1 MKALRIED
9 LHGETMES
17 LKQARTSSQIKKS
30 QIKISVIML
39 CMDGYNSS
47 AIAGMLHLQAH
58 TVGKYIRAFNEGGLE
73 QLLEYG
79 KGSGRPSKLTEEERA
94 DCKEKLL
101 QTPEMAGIGVGVNW
115 DSRLLQAYIQKVH
128 GKMLSRSNLQKIM
141 KAMGF
146 SYTRPT
152 YVLAKADSSK

>member
-1 MKALRIED
+1 MKALRIEN

-17 LKQARTSSQIKKS
+17 LKQVRTNSQIKKS
-30 QIKISVIML
+30 QIKISTIML

-47 AIAGMLHLQAH
+47 TIAGMLHLQAH
-58 TVGKYIRAFNEGGLE
+58 TVGKYIHAFNEGGLE

-79 KGSGRPSKLTEEERA
+79 KGSGRPSKLTEVEKA

-101 QTPEMAGIGVGVNW
+101 QTPEAAGIGVGVNW
-115 DSRLLQAYIQKVH
+115 DSRLLQAYIQKAH

>member
-1 MKALRIED
+1 MKALRIID

-17 LKQARTSSQIKKS
+17 LKQARTGSMIKKS

-39 CMDGYNSS
+39 CIDGYNSS
-47 AIAGMLHLQAH
+47 GIAQMLHLQPH
-58 TVGKYIRAFNEGGLE
+58 TVGKYIHSYNEGGLD

-79 KGSGRPSKLTEEERA
+79 KGSGRPGKLTEDEKA

-101 QTPEMAGIGVGVNW
+101 DTPEAAGIDVGVNW
-115 DSRLLQAYIQKVH
+115 DSRLLQVYIQKVH
-128 GKMLSRSNLQKIM
+128 GKTLSRSNLQKIM